1 MKKSYFLMLMALAF
15 MFSCRTENMD
25 ENNLQKNLEK
35 TSQAKFI
42 TKTVSL
48 SGKDEIVQ
56 KSNILYAFKNN
67 KTNTTELDYK
77 HVEYIETAGK
87 KTYTFKILNSDAPGS
102 FQNLVVIQYPDGT
115 IKKKIITYSASEN
128 EKESMLMGNMVNF
141 SGKVISVTDLDD
153 AAPNNTQ
160 GKYYESGGKC
170 YSESIEVSPCG
181 SGQHNASNMD
191 QWDKCTHPV
200 KAKLIVTVEEVPC
213 GSGGSSSTGTGI
225 GTDYGNDTQNPDNG
239 GIDFPTAP
247 TLTNLQFIL
256 FVNTLPQNLQDVVN
270 NVDYLDFYTGLN
282 NYFYYSNKT
291 AAAKAFITWALQ
303 FKLANPD
310 TSWEQFQNWFIDGYN
325 TQHQKNIIQ
334 LSPAQIQEYK
344 NINSAINYSQ
354 LGSQELL
361 EVQGANYLYAM
372 LYAYNIP
379 SNPSSQNI
387 QSALNSMCCPFPPF
401 ISFPQV
407 FTQNEIN
414 IVASNYIFLRK
425 HTNWDQATCMWEA
438 SKEAV
443 HFLLDL
449 GGLVPAFGE
458 FCDLSNATIYAIDG
472 DWDNAA
478 WSTGSAIPIAG
489 WLSTGKKFTIKFA
502 NISNKVILN
511 MVVDGGI
518 IKFGNRSKLRQVLQL
533 TDSSIH
539 AHHIIPWE
547 WRNHPLIQKAAFAL
561 QGFHMNDVING
572 IPLPTTAHLTGHQAY
587 NQKVFDILEQL
598 DIQNPNPAESYNKII
613 GFTNYLKNLI
623 QNNPNKN
630 LGEIAAIIN
639 YP

>member
-1 MKKSYFLMLMALAF
+1 MALAF

-25 ENNLQKNLEK
+25 ESNLQKNLEK

-56 KSNILYAFKNN
+56 KSNIVHAFKNN
-67 KTNTTELDYK
+67 KTNTAELDYK

-128 EKESMLMGNMVNF
+128 EKQSMLLGNMVNF

-181 SGQHNASNMD
+181 SGQHNSSNMD

-200 KAKLIVTVEEVPC
+200 KAKLIITVEEVPC

-310 TSWEQFQNWFIDGYN
+310 TTWEQFQNWFLEEPISGSLQNELFEDWADP
-325 TQHQKNIIQ
+325 TRVKPTTRFKKHIK
-334 LSPAQIQEYK
+334 
-344 NINSAINYSQ
+344 INSI
-354 LGSQELL
+354 
-361 EVQGANYLYAM
+361 
-372 LYAYNIP
+372 
-379 SNPSSQNI
+379 
-387 QSALNSMCCPFPPF
+387 
-401 ISFPQV
+401 
-407 FTQNEIN
+407 
-414 IVASNYIFLRK
+414 
-425 HTNWDQATCMWEA
+425 
-438 SKEAV
+438 
-443 HFLLDL
+443 
-449 GGLVPAFGE
+449 
-458 FCDLSNATIYAIDG
+458 
-472 DWDNAA
+472 
-478 WSTGSAIPIAG
+478 
-489 WLSTGKKFTIKFA
+489 
-502 NISNKVILN
+502 
-511 MVVDGGI
+511 
-518 IKFGNRSKLRQVLQL
+518 
-533 TDSSIH
+533 
-539 AHHIIPWE
+539 
-547 WRNHPLIQKAAFAL
+547 
-561 QGFHMNDVING
+561 
-572 IPLPTTAHLTGHQAY
+572 
-587 NQKVFDILEQL
+587 
-598 DIQNPNPAESYNKII
+598 YNKIKTAANFKQYLQNFEPAFSVAHLMFDI
-613 GFTNYLKNLI
+613 GAVENPAALAQTKTPVNYWIKITFNKDWDFANTPKILIAGSFMHEIIHAEMYRKLLSLSSSNGNIDQALLGTMLNQHNYPGLFDYYIKNVKGNDSAQHQMMGAHYINIIKNALKQVYGNQYTDVEYLSIAWQGLKNTTAWSLLPQAERDLYEQTY
-623 QNNPNKN
+623 QNNYN
-630 LGEIAAIIN
+630 LWEK
-639 YP
+639 